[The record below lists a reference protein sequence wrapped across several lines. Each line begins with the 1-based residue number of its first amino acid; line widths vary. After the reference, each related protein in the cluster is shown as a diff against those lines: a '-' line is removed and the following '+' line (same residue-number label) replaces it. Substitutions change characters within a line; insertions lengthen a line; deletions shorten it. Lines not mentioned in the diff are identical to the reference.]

1 MSAQISCAEML
12 LAVEKQAL
20 FPLSAA
26 ATSTTVQFFSAARV
40 RIILF
45 NLTIYGSSNV
55 PALYLSITV
64 RSP

>member
-1 MSAQISCAEML
+1 MSAQISCAEIL
-12 LAVEKQAL
+12 LAVEKQSL
-20 FPLSAA
+20 FPLSVA
-26 ATSTTVQFFSAARV
+26 ATSTTVQFFSVARV

-64 RSP
+64 RLP